1 MSRDLRLVSISL
13 LAWGFGEALFFYL
26 IPLYLAELGA
36 DPAWIGGILGLAG
49 LAMMLTH
56 IPAGA
61 LADRLGSR
69 KLMIA
74 GWASGLL
81 AAVLM
86 FVSRSLVPFVGGLL
100 LYHFTSFVMAPL
112 NRYIT
117 AARQH
122 WSTARALTSV
132 SAMFNLGG
140 VVGAAAGGLIAE
152 HLGTRANFGLASLAF
167 LFSSLMVLL
176 TREHPLQENRSRR
189 PALGLLRS
197 SAFSRVTGL
206 AFFSMFALY
215 LSWPLTPNYLRQV
228 HQVPLTQI
236 GLFGALN
243 ALGMVILNLTLGGAN
258 ALSGL
263 LASQLLV
270 AASILALWQGS
281 AAVWFGMGYFLAG
294 GFRVARNLILALSE
308 QVAPPDRLGAAYGLM
323 ETAGALSLVLAPP
336 VAGLL
341 FQRHPALPYPASLI
355 LIACAMFF
363 AARFQQRS
371 SPQAPQ
377 PPDPANRR

>member
-49 LAMMLTH
+49 L
-56 IPAGA
+56 
-61 LADRLGSR
+61 
-69 KLMIA
+69 
-74 GWASGLL
+74 
-81 AAVLM
+81 
-86 FVSRSLVPFVGGLL
+86 VGGLL

-176 TREHPLQENRSRR
+176 TREHPLQENRCFDR
-189 PALGLLRS
+189 PHS
-197 SAFSRVTGL
+197 
-206 AFFSMFALY
+206 
-215 LSWPLTPNYLRQV
+215 
-228 HQVPLTQI
+228 
-236 GLFGALN
+236 
-243 ALGMVILNLTLGGAN
+243 
-258 ALSGL
+258 
-263 LASQLLV
+263 
-270 AASILALWQGS
+270 
-281 AAVWFGMGYFLAG
+281 AVWLAWP
-294 GFRVARNLILALSE
+294 S
-308 QVAPPDRLGAAYGLM
+308 
-323 ETAGALSLVLAPP
+323 SLCL
-336 VAGLL
+336 
-341 FQRHPALPYPASLI
+341 H
-355 LIACAMFF
+355 CT
-363 AARFQQRS
+363 
-371 SPQAPQ
+371 
-377 PPDPANRR
+377 